1 MTARGRAQRLGRA
14 AGALVATGVLVLS
27 VTACATTEVA
37 GQSFAAPSI
46 GPGMTV
52 TPAVNGT
59 RAELVRVLGDQ
70 QLVLTDTQAP
80 VRPAEA
86 PLLGAAPRAVYQVIL
101 PKDPDKGY
109 IIVYEFPDPARAAAA
124 ATEQQA
130 WLGSGPGRVQRPQGT
145 VTIIRQ
151 VGSTIV
157 YYDWL
162 PGASQDPSAGGIQ
175 TALET
180 LGTGYPVPN

>member
-1 MTARGRAQRLGRA
+1 MTARGPGWRLRRA
-14 AGALVATGVLVLS
+14 AVALAAVVALGLALA
-27 VTACATTEVA
+27 ACATTEVP
-37 GQSFAAPSI
+37 GQTFPAPSI

-59 RAELVRVLGDQ
+59 RADLVRVLGDQ
-70 QLVLTDTQAP
+70 QLILTDSQAP

-86 PLLGAAPRAVYQVIL
+86 PLLASAPRGVYQVTL
-101 PKDPDKGY
+101 PKDPNKGF
-109 IIVYEFPDPARAAAA
+109 IVVYEFPDPARAAAA

-130 WLGSGPGRVQRPQGT
+130 WLATGPGRVQQPEGT

-151 VGSTIV
+151 VGSTVV

-162 PGASQDPSAGGIQ
+162 PGASQDPSAAGIQ

>member
-1 MTARGRAQRLGRA
+1 MTARDRARRFGRTVAALIALGA
-14 AGALVATGVLVLS
+14 VALTVM
-27 VTACATTEVA
+27 ACATTEVA
-37 GQSFAAPSI
+37 GQSFPAPSI

-59 RAELVRVLGDQ
+59 RADLVRVLGDQ

-86 PLLGAAPRAVYQVIL
+86 PLLGAAPRAVYQVSL

-124 ATEQQA
+124 ASEQQA

-145 VTIIRQ
+145 ITIIRQ
-151 VGSTIV
+151 VGSTVV

-162 PGASQDPSAGGIQ
+162 PGASRDPSAAGIQ